1 MATTKKTKAVTK
13 SKVLTAK
20 ASQNDLLIS
29 KKVTSLLNTYKNRQI
44 AALKKKIIIIDG
56 TCGGIVLD
64 DLMKSFNAL
73 VAKLKKFP
81 NELAGIPAID
91 NYQAIFTSNLKKFR
105 SKNSKIINSNKL
117 ILKEIAVLENSNFIN
132 NVANLAIKNFN
143 KQKISSASAIKATA
157 VEALAKAYVKKQMK
171 AK

>member
-73 VAKLKKFP
+73 AAKLKKFP

-132 NVANLAIKNFN
+132 NVANLAIKNFS

>member
-1 MATTKKTKAVTK
+1 MATTKKTKTNAK
-13 SKVLTAK
+13 SKIVTTIG
-20 ASQNDLLIS
+20 QRNELLIS

-73 VAKLKKFP
+73 AAKLKKFP

-91 NYQAIFTSNLKKFR
+91 KYQAIFTSNLKKFR
-105 SKNSKIINSNKL
+105 SKNSKIINSNQL

-132 NVANLAIKNFN
+132 NVANLAIKNFS

-157 VEALAKAYVKKQMK
+157 VEALAKAYVNKQMK

>member
-29 KKVTSLLNTYKNRQI
+29 KKVTSLLTTYKNRQI

-73 VAKLKKFP
+73 AAKLKKFP

-91 NYQAIFTSNLKKFR
+91 KYQAIFTSSLKKFR
-105 SKNSKIINSNKL
+105 SKNSKIINSNQL

-132 NVANLAIKNFN
+132 NVVNIAIKDFN
-143 KQKISSASAIKATA
+143 KKKISSASAIKATA
-157 VEALAKAYVKKQMK
+157 VEAHAKAYVKKQMK

>member
-73 VAKLKKFP
+73 AAKLKKFP

-132 NVANLAIKNFN
+132 NVANLAIKNFS

-157 VEALAKAYVKKQMK
+157 VEAHAKAYVKKQMK

>member
-20 ASQNDLLIS
+20 ASQYDLLIS

-73 VAKLKKFP
+73 AAKLKKFP

-132 NVANLAIKNFN
+132 NVANLAIKNFS

-157 VEALAKAYVKKQMK
+157 VEAHAKAYVKKQMK

>member
-73 VAKLKKFP
+73 AAKLKKFP

-91 NYQAIFTSNLKKFR
+91 NYQAIFTSNLKKLR

-132 NVANLAIKNFN
+132 NVANLAIKNFS

-157 VEALAKAYVKKQMK
+157 VEAHAKAYVKKQMK

>member
-29 KKVTSLLNTYKNRQI
+29 KKVTSLLNAYKNRQI

-56 TCGGIVLD
+56 SCGGIILD
-64 DLMKSFNAL
+64 DLVKSFNAL
-73 VAKLKKFP
+73 AAKLKKFP

-117 ILKEIAVLENSNFIN
+117 ILKEIAVLENSNFIE
-132 NVANLAIKNFN
+132 NVANLAIKDFN
-143 KQKISSASAIKATA
+143 KKKISSASAIKATA
-157 VEALAKAYVKKQMK
+157 VEAFAKTYVNKKMK